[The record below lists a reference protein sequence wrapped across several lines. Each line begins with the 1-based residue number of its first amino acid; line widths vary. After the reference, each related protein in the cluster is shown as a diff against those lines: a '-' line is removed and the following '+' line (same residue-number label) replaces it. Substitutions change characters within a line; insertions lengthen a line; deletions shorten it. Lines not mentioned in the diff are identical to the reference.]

1 MKTGR
6 KSKRARRLI
15 TTARMVFRFQ
25 RAASAVPVGR
35 RAEQAD
41 RADSNA
47 GGGGGDGVR
56 VVRAAVLAADAGRS
70 NCGEHSSTNCSQK
83 HRSGN
88 GLGGFA
94 IRPVFTGNREHKKE
108 KAENRNQE
116 LRICNQALGNW
127 RVLLRDRT
135 LRRASRKTARFR
147 RAFTVL
153 ATTHPQRRYQ
163 HPQIR

>member
-15 TTARMVFRFQ
+15 TTARMVFRFR

-35 RAEQAD
+35 RADRAD

-94 IRPVFTGNREHKKE
+94 IRPVFTGIRKDKKKKLKIE
-108 KAENRNQE
+108 ITDLESGFGKLARAITGQDFTAGQPENCPVPSGVYCSGNNASSEAVPASSNQ
-116 LRICNQALGNW
+116 
-127 RVLLRDRT
+127 VD
-135 LRRASRKTARFR
+135 
-147 RAFTVL
+147 
-153 ATTHPQRRYQ
+153 
-163 HPQIR
+163 